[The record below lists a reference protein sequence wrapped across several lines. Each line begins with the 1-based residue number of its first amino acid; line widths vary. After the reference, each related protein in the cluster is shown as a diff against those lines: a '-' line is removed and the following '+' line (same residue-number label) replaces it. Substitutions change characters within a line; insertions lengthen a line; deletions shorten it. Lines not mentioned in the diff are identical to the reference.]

1 MKMDEKEFVEYIP
14 GIISTTGMD
23 RHGHQIP
30 EEELERWAEKIR
42 SEGIPLTLHHDSDKL
57 VGEWVTAEV
66 ISYENFAA
74 LSGIAGVYGGN
85 EDIAEDL
92 NDGEFGGLS
101 ITAQD
106 YLNTSEEDWQ
116 SVDETLSL
124 SVDGSWSQFV
134 YKMIEAE
141 EIESRF
147 EIQKSAAGLALFE
160 IAVENIDKIVQSA
173 ILLHAYWKFQL
184 KSGPSEEEEVEPPK
198 IELPN
203 GEMITLPDTTPPEIV
218 EKLVEAGYPV
228 TITPEQADKISQNTE
243 KELNEAVKEDSK

>member
-1 MKMDEKEFVEYIP
+1 MGEKEFVEYIP

-42 SEGIPLTLHHDSDKL
+42 TEGIPLTLQHDSDKI

-66 ISYENFAA
+66 ISYGEFAA
-74 LSGIAGVYGGN
+74 LSGIAGVYEGN
-85 EDIAEDL
+85 EDMANGL
-92 NDGEFGGLS
+92 KGGEFGGLS

-116 SVDETLSL
+116 SVGETLSL
-124 SVDGSWSQFV
+124 TVDGSWSRFV
-134 YKMIEAE
+134 YKLIEAE
-141 EIESRF
+141 DIESRF

-160 IAVENIDKIVQSA
+160 IAVENIDKVVQSA
-173 ILLHAYWKFQL
+173 IMLHAYWKLQS
-184 KSGPSEEEEVEPPK
+184 KSESSKEEDVEPPK
-198 IELPN
+198 IDLSN
-203 GEMITLPDTTPPEIV
+203 GETIALPDTTPSEIV

-228 TITPEQADKISQNTE
+228 GISPEQAE
-243 KELNEAVKEDSK
+243 KMSDDVEEGLDEAVEENAK

>member
-1 MKMDEKEFVEYIP
+1 MAEKEFVEYIP
-14 GIISTTGMD
+14 GIISTTGVD

-42 SEGIPLTLHHDSDKL
+42 TEGIPLTLHHDSDKL

-66 ISYENFAA
+66 VSYGEFAA
-74 LSGIAGVYGGN
+74 LSGIAGVYEGN
-85 EDIAEDL
+85 EDMIDTL

-116 SVDETLSL
+116 SVGETLSL
-124 SVDGSWSQFV
+124 TVDGSWSQFV
-134 YKMIEAE
+134 YKLIEAE
-141 EIESRF
+141 NIESRF

-160 IAVENIDKIVQSA
+160 VAVENIDKIVQSA
-173 ILLHAYWKFQL
+173 IMLHAYWKFQR
-184 KSGPSEEEEVEPPK
+184 KSESSEEEEVEPPK
-198 IELPN
+198 IELRN
-203 GEMITLPDTTPPEIV
+203 GETISLPDTTASEIV

-228 TITPEQADKISQNTE
+228 TITPEQADEISESVE
-243 KELNEAVKEDSK
+243 KELDEAVEEDSK

>member
-66 ISYENFAA
+66 ISYGSFAA
-74 LSGIAGVYGGN
+74 LSGIAGVYEGN
-85 EDIAEDL
+85 EDMAEDL

-124 SVDGSWSQFV
+124 SVDSHRTRDSLLTPTLTYEVRIF
-134 YKMIEAE
+134 
-141 EIESRF
+141 
-147 EIQKSAAGLALFE
+147 QKHRSAGLVDDQ
-160 IAVENIDKIVQSA
+160 AVRMA
-173 ILLHAYWKFQL
+173 
-184 KSGPSEEEEVEPPK
+184 
-198 IELPN
+198 
-203 GEMITLPDTTPPEIV
+203 
-218 EKLVEAGYPV
+218 
-228 TITPEQADKISQNTE
+228 
-243 KELNEAVKEDSK
+243 

>member
-1 MKMDEKEFVEYIP
+1 MKMGEKEFVEYIP

-42 SEGIPLTLHHDSDKL
+42 TEGIPLTLHHDSEKL

-66 ISYENFAA
+66 VSYGEFAA
-74 LSGIAGVYGGN
+74 LSAIAGVYEGN
-85 EDIAEDL
+85 EDMAEDL
-92 NDGEFGGLS
+92 HDGEFGGLS

-106 YLNTSEEDWQ
+106 YLNTSEDDWQ
-116 SVDETLSL
+116 SVNETLSL
-124 SVDGSWSQFV
+124 TVDGSWSQFV
-134 YKMIEAE
+134 YKLIETE
-141 EIESRF
+141 NLESRF

-173 ILLHAYWKFQL
+173 IMLHAYWKFQP
-184 KSGPSEEEEVEPPK
+184 KSQSSEEEDVEPPK

-203 GEMITLPDTTPPEIV
+203 GEKIALTDTTLSEIV

-228 TITPEQADKISQNTE
+228 TITPDQAE
-243 KELNEAVKEDSK
+243 KMGESVESELDEAVEEDPQ